1 MNEQSL
7 NEDIFRYVERLVN
20 NNETLL
26 MAIGA
31 ITLLVAV
38 NGVLLFTHEGIGSA
52 PLMFLAAFCMP
63 FAYQYWFTNFH
74 RLARFTVFM
83 SKDYSI
89 EEIGLAPLKDM
100 KQFRPMP
107 RSALRNPERP
117 APDKLINEIRDMA
130 RAYPELEK
138 QLEACQAAHSVLNTY
153 DAANLL
159 LLQEGLRATR
169 TPSAAIRIAAPG
181 REQPRINA

>member
-31 ITLLVAV
+31 MTLLVAV
-38 NGVLLFTHEGIGSA
+38 NGVLLVTHNQMGSA

-63 FAYQYWFTNFH
+63 FAYRYWVSNFH
-74 RLARFTVFM
+74 RLARFTISVA
-83 SKDYSI
+83 KNYSI
-89 EEIGLAPLKDM
+89 EEIGVAPLTDI
-100 KQFRPMP
+100 KQFRAVP
-107 RSALRNPERP
+107 RSAIREPGRP
-117 APDKLINEIRDMA
+117 APYALIADIRETA
-130 RAYPELEK
+130 RMYPELRK
-138 QLEACQAAHSVLNTY
+138 QLETCEAASQVLSYY

-159 LLQEGLRATR
+159 LLQEGLRAAHLPHT
-169 TPSAAIRIAAPG
+169 AIKIAAPG
-181 REQPRINA
+181 SQRSRINA